1 MAGIREQRKSLSS
14 SPRKLISWK
23 ARRCTSWFAWQPDR
37 LKNEDWLAMSESVYA
52 ELRLVGFGIT
62 YESGLR
68 FLEWYCDRLQARP
81 AALL

>member
-1 MAGIREQRKSLSS
+1 MAGIREQRKSLRG
-14 SPRKLISWK
+14 SPRKLIIWK
-23 ARRCTSWFAWQPDR
+23 ARRCTSRFVTER

-62 YESGLR
+62 YESGLQ